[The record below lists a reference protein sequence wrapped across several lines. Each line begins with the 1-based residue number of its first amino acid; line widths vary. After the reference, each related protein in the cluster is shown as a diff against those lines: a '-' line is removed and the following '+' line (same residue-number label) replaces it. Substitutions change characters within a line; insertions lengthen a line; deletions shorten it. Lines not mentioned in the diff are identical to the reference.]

1 MRYNAIIYANR
12 LKEAGL
18 QSKIADI
25 QAEELSNILNDDIAT
40 KKDIELLSIEVKKD
54 IELLRLEVMNL
65 KNEVVL
71 KLGRLVIGSTVIISL
86 MIGVLGFLLKG

>member
-1 MRYNAIIYANR
+1 MVTMRYNAISYANR

-18 QSKIADI
+18 QSKIADV

-40 KKDIELLSIEVKKD
+40 KKDIEI
-54 IELLRLEVMNL
+54 LRLEITSI
-65 KNEVVL
+65 KNDVVL

-86 MIGVLGFLLKG
+86 MIATLGFLLRG